1 MKMRFLIF
9 ISLMVVL
16 ISQFFLDYR
25 TATAGEKGGYT
36 LEELLS
42 IALKAN
48 PSIAVF
54 KANLEASKGEALSA
68 SAYPNPEIEFEGGN
82 SSSLD
87 TDDTKGEYSAG
98 IGQPLEWP
106 AKRSYRKKA
115 ALAGVAVAERDLEDF
130 YLQLKAGVRNAFFK
144 LLSDKKVFDIAKENL
159 KIVNE
164 LFKTVELRVKA
175 GEAPEYELVKAKTEV
190 LRADKELKRAF
201 NALAISKVSLNA
213 LLGNSLKNEFD
224 IEGEFKLP
232 ERRHEL
238 PALLSNAMGKHPL
251 ILKARK
257 ELEAKGY
264 SLEMEKASLFPDIT
278 VKGFFSREMDKE
290 AYGLGIAL
298 PIPLWYQRTGEIA
311 AAQGEVARAE
321 AGVVETTVQL
331 SRGIAEAYQ
340 NYLIALDQL
349 NIFEEGL
356 LKQAEEALRIAEFS
370 YRQGESGLLDYL
382 DAQRVYRTTFIE
394 YYQSFFELESSLAT
408 LERVAGGLP

>member
-1 MKMRFLIF
+1 MKIRFLIF

-16 ISQFFLDYR
+16 ISQLFLDCR
-25 TATAGEKGGYT
+25 LATAGEKGGYT

-54 KANLEASKGEALSA
+54 KANLDVSKGAALSA

-82 SSSLD
+82 GSSLE
-87 TDDTKGEYSAG
+87 TDDSKGEYSAG
-98 IGQPLEWP
+98 IGQPLERP

-115 ALAGVAVAERDLEDF
+115 ALAGVAVAQRDLEDF
-130 YLQLKAGVRNAFFK
+130 YLQLKAEVRKAFFR

-164 LFKTVELRVKA
+164 LFNTVELRVKA

-201 NALAISKVSLNA
+201 NALAISKASLNA

-232 ERRHEL
+232 ERRYEL

-251 ILKARK
+251 ILKAKK
-257 ELEAKGY
+257 EVEEKGY
-264 SLEMEKASLFPDIT
+264 SLEMEKASIFPDIT
-278 VKGFFSREMDKE
+278 VKGFFSKEIDKE

-321 AGVVETTVQL
+321 AGVIETTVQL
-331 SRGIAEAYQ
+331 SRGITEAYQ
-340 NYLIALDQL
+340 NYLITLDQL